1 MILRKEQQ
9 EDQRNTETRLQKAEQ
24 VARDHAR
31 RLRRLEVE
39 VGIIYPTDR
48 RKRPT

>member
-1 MILRKEQQ
+1 MIRRKEQQ
-9 EDQRNTETRLQKAEQ
+9 EDQRDTETRLQKAEQ

-39 VGIIYPTDR
+39 VGIIYPDR
-48 RKRPT
+48 RKRST